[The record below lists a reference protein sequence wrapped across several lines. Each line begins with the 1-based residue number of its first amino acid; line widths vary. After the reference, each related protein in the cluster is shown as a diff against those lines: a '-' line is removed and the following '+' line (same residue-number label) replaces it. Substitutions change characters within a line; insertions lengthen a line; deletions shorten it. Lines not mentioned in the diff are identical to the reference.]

1 MIEILDD
8 IVLKCYVT
16 TVKLVV
22 QVKLQPSTEQMSLLT
37 ATMRRAN
44 EVCDWL
50 SDKAWDAQVFRQFA
64 LHKLVYCDAR
74 AAFPDLSSQMIV
86 RATAKVADAYKLDK
100 KTKRSFRPLGSIA
113 YDARILSWKNNT
125 ANLWTLS
132 GRQVIPFVYGEHQR
146 VLLEYERGETNLVLR
161 NSKFYLFVSVDVPDT
176 EKKTVLGWL
185 GVDVGIVNIATTSDG
200 DNFSGTHL
208 NNLRARAN
216 RLRRR
221 LQKKGT
227 KSAKRLL
234 HKRRI
239 KESRFSTHV
248 NHCISKQIVATAE
261 RTSRGIALE
270 NLDGIR
276 SRTRAS
282 RSQRRVLHSWAFNDL
297 QAKISYKATR
307 AGIPICHVDPR
318 NTSRECRVCGHTE
331 KANRKTRDV
340 FACLSCG
347 HTADADVNAARV
359 IASRA
364 HVVAPY
370 ADRGEVVVSHGL
382 DLQNSAI
389 LWRS

>member
-1 MIEILDD
+1 M
-8 IVLKCYVT
+8 
-16 TVKLVV
+16 VKLVV
-22 QVKLQPSTEQMSLLT
+22 QVKLQPTAEQAASLT
-37 ATMRRAN
+37 VTMRRAN
-44 EVCDWL
+44 EACDWI
-50 SDKAWDAQVFRQFA
+50 STKAWDEQIFRQFA
-64 LHKLVYCDAR
+64 LHKIVYVAAR

-100 KTKRSFRPLGSIA
+100 KRKRSFRPLGSIA
-113 YDARILSWKNNT
+113 YDARILSWKDDT

-132 GRQVIPFVYGEHQR
+132 GRQVIPFVCGEHQR
-146 VLLEYERGETNLVLR
+146 TLLGYDRGETDLVLR
-161 NSKFYLFVSVDVPDT
+161 DSNFYLFVSVEVLDT
-176 EKKTVLGWL
+176 EEKKTLGWL

-200 DNFSGTHL
+200 DNFSGSSL
-208 NNLRARAN
+208 NA
-216 RLRRR
+216 LRRR
-221 LQKKGT
+221 AVKLRQRLQSKGT

-234 HKRRI
+234 RKRRI

-276 SRTRAS
+276 SRIRAS
-282 RSQRRVLHSWAFNDL
+282 RSQRRVLHSWAFGDL
-297 QAKISYKATR
+297 QAKIVYKAAR
-307 AGIPICHVDPR
+307 AGLPICYVDPR

-364 HVVAPY
+364 EVIRPY
-370 ADRGEVVVSHGL
+370 ADMVEVVVSHGL
-382 DLQNSAI
+382 DLQSSG
-389 LWRS
+389 L